1 MTGSILYAMQ
11 CVADP
16 YPSLPYLPLQDQAA
30 LRKEFDQLLNT
41 ISKPPAELDL
51 GMTKDEIKKLKD
63 AAFGPL
69 TFWVTE
75 TRPIQVR
82 EAQIAAGAS
91 SFLGC
96 GGFSGLL

>member
-1 MTGSILYAMQ
+1 MFQSPIHALKPS
-11 CVADP
+11 DP
-16 YPSLPYLPLQDQAA
+16 PLPYLTLQDQAA

-82 EAQIAAGAS
+82 ESGGVTAS
-91 SFLGC
+91 
-96 GGFSGLL
+96 